1 MLREF
6 AHYQAASE
14 LVPIQIDE
22 FIYYR
27 RVENQAD
34 NFNLYRFPVSELQKF
49 GIDSGEIP
57 TQLEKQDEPL
67 EDEPTKE

>member
-27 RVENQAD
+27 RVGNQAD